1 MHDPEYE
8 ADLARR
14 THTRAFAQEKQIVFS
29 ALDCA
34 LNGEKAVY
42 ASSELT
48 SGWTAYQLLE
58 RYEARTIG
66 ELAERMGE
74 DPHRSQLL
82 DRNIEEASRFARRLR
97 ARLGGGQPVV
107 TPAPF
112 AAPGWTQAEY
122 LDFWEE
128 LIRTRVSAVWFNE
141 AWEYS
146 NGCTFEFSVAWREGV
161 PTFDASG
168 GELSLERAIALVE
181 GAVRDLATRGIA
193 PGRLPRHLDH
203 LYALRGA
210 AARDAAATE

>member
-1 MHDPEYE
+1 MHDHEYD
-8 ADLARR
+8 ADLSLR
-14 THTRAFAQEKQIVFS
+14 THTRPFAQEKQIIFS

-48 SGWTAYQLLE
+48 TGWRAYELLE
-58 RYEARTIG
+58 RHGVDSVQALRAALG
-66 ELAERMGE
+66 D

-82 DRNIEEASRFARRLR
+82 DRNIEEAAHFAARVRE
-97 ARLGGGQPVV
+97 RLGRAEMVV

-128 LIRTRVSAVWFNE
+128 LIRTRASAVWFNE

-146 NGCTFEFSVAWREGV
+146 NGCTFEFCVARRQGV
-161 PTFDASG
+161 PTFDALG
-168 GELSLERAIALVE
+168 RELTLERGIALVE
-181 GAVRDLATRGIA
+181 GAVARLTARGIA
-193 PGRLPRHLDH
+193 PGRLPRQLER
-203 LYALRGA
+203 LRALRNES
-210 AARDAAATE
+210 ATAGVRTE